1 MNRVDILLKH
11 IYLSQNPSSAEM
23 ETSSSTDSLKE
34 DEIRI
39 AVIGSSVA
47 CGAFAQ
53 NDQGWAYQLQK
64 ALSRR
69 SRKYKVFNVAQSGT
83 DTSATKSRFHSVI
96 SPIHPHIVI
105 ISLSLA
111 NEGLLYRGKGACL
124 SFESGLKKLIQF
136 TQEAGAI
143 PILGSVYPNN
153 SYLPKHYGWLKETNQ
168 EMKKWGF
175 TIIDFLSA
183 MDDGNGHWKSGTND
197 DDGHPNDYGHQL
209 MFEAIP
215 LDIFEEV
222 LQNKK

>member
-11 IYLSQNPSSAEM
+11 IYLSQNPASSEM
-23 ETSSSTDSLKE
+23 ETNSSTDSLKE

-47 CGAFAQ
+47 CGSYAK
-53 NDQGWAYQLQK
+53 NDQGWAYHLQK

-69 SRKYKVFNVAQSGT
+69 STKYKFFNVAESGA
-83 DTSATKSRFHSVI
+83 DTSETKSRFNSVI

-111 NEGLLYRGKGACL
+111 NEGLLYRGKEAIL
-124 SFESGLKKLIQF
+124 SFEKGLKKLIEF
-136 TQEAGAI
+136 TQERGAI

-153 SYLPKHYGWLKETNQ
+153 FYRPKHYEWLKETNQ

-183 MDDGNGHWKSGTND
+183 MDDGHGHWKSGTNED
-197 DDGHPNDYGHQL
+197 EGHPNDYGHQL

-215 LDIFEEV
+215 LEIFEQV